1 MSDTKPLGFLQE
13 DFHSE
18 VLSFLFELVSTKFP
32 NRKMILY
39 NIQDR
44 YDNKSIYKQMY
55 KNLEIRDLQSFFPDL
70 NKNVCEKTFVISY
83 DNIVH
88 FSLFL
93 QYKNDLIFITHS
105 PKHVEIFKKHDVK
118 YFALTGLL
126 STDFMLPIK
135 TFILSLF

>member
-93 QYKNDLIFITHS
+93 QYKNDLIFLIS
-105 PKHVEIFKKHDVK
+105 IFSQ
-118 YFALTGLL
+118 FL
-126 STDFMLPIK
+126 
-135 TFILSLF
+135 